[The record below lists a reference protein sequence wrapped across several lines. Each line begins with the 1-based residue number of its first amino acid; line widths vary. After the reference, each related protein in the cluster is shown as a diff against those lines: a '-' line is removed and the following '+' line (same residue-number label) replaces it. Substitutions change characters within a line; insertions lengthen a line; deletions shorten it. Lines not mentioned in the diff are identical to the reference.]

1 MGMSTLEMDRDWKR
15 LLSFLPSDYREL
27 AHEHKQLQVQYGNAR
42 FTTADELLRAV
53 LLHVGADMPLRQ
65 TAALLAESGGPVVSP
80 NRIHMKMRK
89 VARYL
94 QALVARMAPW
104 TVECAPERW
113 GGYELVAVDASA
125 FAGRCANGTD
135 ARIHAAIRLADL
147 SIYSAHA
154 TDVSG
159 GESLR
164 RFSWLVGQLVIA
176 DRGYSNAAGIEHVVS
191 QGADVL
197 VRVNRGAL
205 PLYSRTNKAF
215 AIEPFLRRIQEGQ
228 VVERKV
234 RIRLHTDSRRC
245 ERIVDG
251 RLIATRLPAD
261 KADEARRRLRSE
273 IGSSV
278 TAEALEMA
286 AYVALFTTA
295 PTARL
300 AADQCLATYRLR
312 WQIELLFKRWKS
324 LCHFDRLPN
333 ERSDTILSWLYGK
346 LLLGL
351 ILDRIASEVP
361 TLSPP
366 VRTAT
371 QRRTRK
377 EARSTHAF
385 SDVV

>member
-1 MGMSTLEMDRDWKR
+1 MSTLDIDRDWKK

-27 AHEHKQLQVQYGNAR
+27 AHEHKQLRVQYGNAR
-42 FTTADELLRAV
+42 FTTADDLLRAV

-80 NRIHMKMRK
+80 NRIHMKMRS

-94 QALVARMAPW
+94 QALVGRMTSWAA
-104 TVECAPERW
+104 ECAPERW
-113 GGYELVAVDASA
+113 SGYELIVVDATA

-147 SIYSAHA
+147 CIYSAHA

-164 RFSWLVGQLVIA
+164 RFSWMAGQLAIA
-176 DRGYSNAAGIEHVVS
+176 DRGYSTAAGIEHVVS

-205 PLYSRTNKAF
+205 PLYSRSDRPF
-215 AIEPFLRRIQEGQ
+215 VIEPFLRRIHEGQ

-234 RIRLHTDSRRC
+234 RIRLQTDPRRR

-261 KADEARRRLRSE
+261 KADEARKRLRAE

-286 AYVALFTTA
+286 AYVAVFTTA
-295 PTARL
+295 PATRL
-300 AADQCLATYRLR
+300 AAQQCLAIYRLR
-312 WQIELLFKRWKS
+312 WQIELVFKRWKS

-351 ILDRIASEVP
+351 VLDKIASAVP

-366 VRTAT
+366 VQLATAPPKG
-371 QRRTRK
+371 RRAPSSHVFT
-377 EARSTHAF
+377 
-385 SDVV
+385 DVL